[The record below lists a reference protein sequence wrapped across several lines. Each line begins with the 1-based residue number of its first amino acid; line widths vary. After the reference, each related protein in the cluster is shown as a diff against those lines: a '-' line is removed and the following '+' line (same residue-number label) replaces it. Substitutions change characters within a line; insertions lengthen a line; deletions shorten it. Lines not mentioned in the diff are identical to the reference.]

1 MVGLGQKLG
10 TQAMD
15 SEWPNPQHIFGGP
28 TQPYNRQFYWKKNG
42 QKLHYTYYSP
52 EIRDFCFMKG
62 SKIDE
67 TS

>member
-1 MVGLGQKLG
+1 
-10 TQAMD
+10 MD
-15 SEWPNPQHIFGGP
+15 SEWPDPQHIFGGP
-28 TQPYNRQFYWKKNG
+28 TQPYNRQLYKKNG
-42 QKLHYTYYSP
+42 QKLYYTYYSP